1 MISVRSYVNA
11 CTSHS
16 FQLFRYRKYEAV
28 EKRFHELNRISI
40 LFAANEIWILSGM
53 RMLGEI
59 IFIIGLVIFLII
71 MIETQANKISNL
83 PMVSLGVSL
92 FLSLNFSYRF
102 SIKTSSIIQTQLV
115 ALSKIFVT
123 IEKPKD
129 DYYSLQNAQKKQS

>member
-1 MISVRSYVNA
+1 
-11 CTSHS
+11 
-16 FQLFRYRKYEAV
+16 
-28 EKRFHELNRISI
+28 
-40 LFAANEIWILSGM
+40 M

-129 DYYSLQNAQKKQS
+129 DYYSLQNAQKK

>member
-1 MISVRSYVNA
+1 
-11 CTSHS
+11 
-16 FQLFRYRKYEAV
+16 
-28 EKRFHELNRISI
+28 
-40 LFAANEIWILSGM
+40 
-53 RMLGEI
+53 MLGEI

-102 SIKTSSIIQTQLV
+102 SIKTFSVIQTQLF

-129 DYYSLQNAQKKQS
+129 DHYSLQNAKKK

>member
-1 MISVRSYVNA
+1 
-11 CTSHS
+11 
-16 FQLFRYRKYEAV
+16 
-28 EKRFHELNRISI
+28 
-40 LFAANEIWILSGM
+40 
-53 RMLGEI
+53 MLGEI

-129 DYYSLQNAQKKQS
+129 DYYSLQNAQKK

>member
-1 MISVRSYVNA
+1 
-11 CTSHS
+11 
-16 FQLFRYRKYEAV
+16 
-28 EKRFHELNRISI
+28 
-40 LFAANEIWILSGM
+40 
-53 RMLGEI
+53 MLGEI

-102 SIKTSSIIQTQLV
+102 SIKTFSVIQTQLV

-129 DYYSLQNAQKKQS
+129 DYYSLQNAKKK